1 MFRHNFHTHTH
12 YCDGSSAPEAYIL
25 QSLDAGMQSIG
36 FSGHAP
42 VPFKNSFAISNH
54 EELGKYCNEIKT
66 LSDKYREQINV
77 YLGLEADFIPGITSA
92 FSDFSEQYLLDYLIG
107 AVHLVLDNNRELWF
121 IDGPDRKY
129 WLKGLKEGFGGDIRK
144 AVKAYYRQLNEM
156 VETQKFDIIAHLDKV
171 KMHNR
176 NEFFREDEAWYRK
189 LLLET
194 LEVIR
199 QQGCIVE
206 INTRGLY
213 KNRSDDYFP
222 GSMVIREMH
231 RMNIPLTIST
241 DAHRP
246 QEMALLVNDA
256 AELLRESGYREAYRL
271 DSGKWIPEP
280 L

>member
-25 QSLDAGMQSIG
+25 HALDTGMQSVG

-42 VPFKNSFAISNH
+42 VPFKNSFAIANH
-54 EELGKYCNEIKT
+54 GKLKEYCHETKA
-66 LSDKYREQINV
+66 LSEKYRGQIDV
-77 YLGLEADFIPGITSA
+77 YLGLEADFIPGKSSA
-92 FSDFSEQYLLDYLIG
+92 FSDFSEQYPLDYMIG
-107 AVHLVLDNNRELWF
+107 AVHLVLDNNNALWF
-121 IDGPDRKY
+121 IDGPERKF
-129 WLKGLKEGFGGDIRK
+129 WLKGLEEGFGGDIRK
-144 AVKAYYRQLNEM
+144 AVKAYYRQLNRM
-156 VETQKFDIIAHLDKV
+156 IETQDFDIVAHLDKV

-176 NEFFREDEAWYRK
+176 NEFFREEEAWYRS

-222 GSMVIREMH
+222 GSMVIREMQ
-231 RMNIPLTIST
+231 RMNIPVTIST

-256 AELLRESGYREAYRL
+256 EELLIESGYREAYRL

>member
-176 NEFFREDEAWYRK
+176 HEFFREDEAWYRN

-194 LEVIR
+194 LETIR

-222 GSMVIREMH
+222 GSMVINEMH
-231 RMNIPLTIST
+231 RMNIPITIST

-256 AELLRESGYREAYRL
+256 AELLKKSGYREAYCL
-271 DSGKWIPEP
+271 DSGRWVSIT